1 MENIYILL
9 ILVLVLL
16 YITNS
21 KEYFKKQKPS
31 KKNKQK
37 LCDKVTGKKEI

>member
-1 MENIYILL
+1 MENIYIIL

-21 KEYFKKQKPS
+21 KEYFKKNQS
-31 KKNKQK
+31 KKNTQK
-37 LCDKVTGKKEI
+37 LYDKVTGKNA

>member
-21 KEYFKKQKPS
+21 KEYFKNKKPS
-31 KKNKQK
+31 KRNTQK
-37 LCDKVTGKKEI
+37 LYDKVTGKKQF